1 MRKYVKRLTLLLAA
15 ALLIGS
21 IAGCGASE
29 SASVNATSVTES
41 GEAASETTTSKSAE
55 SAEAAAS
62 AEPAAAE
69 DSSVEET
76 PVRRRRSNLLGFH
89 QFQPD
94 QLYGVFE
101 RKRRY

>member
-55 SAEAAAS
+55 RAEAAAS
-62 AEPAAAE
+62 AEPWRCRR
-69 DSSVEET
+69 T
-76 PVRRRRSNLLGFH
+76 PPSRKCLSIRSHTRLQTAPF
-89 QFQPD
+89 
-94 QLYGVFE
+94 
-101 RKRRY
+101 